1 MKLINCNNSFNSNP
15 YFTNPINFNDTPD
28 NTYVELFDQNG
39 YDLTKIEQ
47 LYCLSNGY
55 SPELLTSFEVKRK
68 WIKNNHICDYFNP
81 EMHRNPSHISLRKQ
95 WYIQTPTN
103 SGPVLNHCY
112 IFERKGYQGEALEQL
127 KRWARLNP
135 LFYKIINIKPKWGID
150 FSMDYVDE
158 NGECFEL
165 FHYEFDGFSLEEI
178 QIAKKRLET
187 IIEYTDWNVVASDL
201 LNRKHEW
208 INLEFFEQSDW
219 KCNYF
224 GLPSE
229 RYKLVTWQT

>member
-15 YFTNPINFNDTPD
+15 YFSNPINFNGVPD
-28 NTYVELFDQNG
+28 NTYIELFDHNG

-55 SPELLTSFEVKRK
+55 NF
-68 WIKNNHICDYFNP
+68 
-81 EMHRNPSHISLRKQ
+81 EMHRNPSHISLRKE

-135 LFYKIINIKPKWGID
+135 LFYKIINITPKWGID

-165 FHYEFDGFSLEEI
+165 FHYEYDGFSLEEI
-178 QIAKKRLET
+178 ELAKKRLET

-201 LNRKHEW
+201 LNRKNEW

-229 RYKLVTWQT
+229 KYKLVTWQS